1 MTFDMVYKVLA
12 KGFEIR
18 RHGSEMTKYRLHK
31 NGKELMVNHKLLDN
45 KTWVESRLSMNGFDI
60 MATDWEIVPKD
71 INK

>member
-1 MTFDMVYKVLA
+1 
-12 KGFEIR
+12 
-18 RHGSEMTKYRLHK
+18 MTKYRLHK